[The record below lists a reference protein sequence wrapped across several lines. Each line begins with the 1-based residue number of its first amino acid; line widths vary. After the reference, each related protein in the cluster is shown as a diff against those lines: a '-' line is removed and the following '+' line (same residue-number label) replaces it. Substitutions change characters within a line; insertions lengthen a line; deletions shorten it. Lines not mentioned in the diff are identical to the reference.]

1 MTSAKKPPETIR
13 LSSLD
18 LCFLIPETEDVAGVY
33 FPMSLVGCIPLK
45 RPLQLE
51 EFVAALRQVNQR
63 FPQFRLGYK
72 LDYVRNRW
80 VRVPDDQ
87 LESYLASCV
96 EKRSSSLDVAQ
107 KLSEAIS
114 TNITPFYKPIMFYLE
129 DHHLV
134 IKTHHTL
141 GNGHFFGQ
149 MMGYLLLAIADP
161 ATFEKL
167 PPLPMNFGMPVRDLI
182 FQTPRQGLR
191 ILAGAIKSFIEYY
204 KDSRPTP
211 STQDTRPEFPP
222 IVSGSTMGVVC
233 KQVPSDVMKRL
244 NNMKIA
250 LSQNADITLNT
261 LLQVLMAFRLAEL
274 GLTGTTPIYSIPVD
288 LHRYLKNP
296 RDYHPGNLNGQ
307 IRIKSSGITGR
318 DLLAEC
324 TELQQKSDEQLE
336 SYEPMLMFPGES
348 VLAIN
353 TRAYKMVNRRWLL
366 SPIKTGQRFF
376 IFSNLGR
383 LDIVVRPLRKLV
395 DASQGIFTATPLMGD
410 IPLVFNFNMTSGCGN
425 LTAIYDPRVLSQE
438 QVQAIIGLFDMEWI
452 TAQFPMD
459 DQSVPAQTET
469 SEA

>member
-1 MTSAKKPPETIR
+1 
-13 LSSLD
+13 
-18 LCFLIPETEDVAGVY
+18 
-33 FPMSLVGCIPLK
+33 MSLGSTIPLK
-45 RPLQLE
+45 RPIGIE
-51 EFVAALRQVNQR
+51 EFVAALHQLNER

-72 LDYVRNRW
+72 LDYVHDRW
-80 VRVPDDQ
+80 VRIPEDQ
-87 LESYLASCV
+87 LESYWASCV
-96 EKRSSSLDVAQ
+96 EKRSSGLDVAE
-107 KLSEAIS
+107 KLSEAVS

-129 DHHLV
+129 DHYLV
-134 IKTHHTL
+134 VKTHHTL
-141 GNGHFFGQ
+141 GDGHYFGQ

-161 ATFEKL
+161 ATFQKL
-167 PPLPMNFGMPVRDLI
+167 PPLPMNFGMPVRNLI
-182 FQTPRQGLR
+182 FQTPKQGLR
-191 ILAGAIKSFIEYY
+191 ILAGAIKSFVEYY
-204 KDSRPTP
+204 KDSRPAP
-211 STQDTRPEFPP
+211 NTQDTTPGLAP
-222 IVSGSTMGVVC
+222 IVTGSPMGVEC
-233 KQVPSDVMKRL
+233 KLVPSDVMKLL

-250 LSQNADITLNT
+250 LSRDANITLNT
-261 LLQVLMAFRLAEL
+261 LLQVLIAFRLAEL

-296 RDYHPGNLNGQ
+296 RDYYPGNLNGQ
-307 IRIKSSGITGR
+307 IRIKSSGIAHR

-383 LDIVVRPLRKLV
+383 LDIVVRPLRNLV

-410 IPLVFNFNMTSGCGN
+410 VPLVFNFNMIAGCGN
-425 LTAIYDPRVLSQE
+425 LSAIYDPRALSRE
-438 QVQAIIGLFDMEWI
+438 QVQAIIGLFDIEWLA
-452 TAQFPMD
+452 AQFPMD
-459 DQSVPAQTET
+459 SQSAPAQLEP